1 MLGPN
6 QTPGSGLITP
16 PAMDQ
21 YIARQPIL
29 NVHKRLYGY
38 ELLYRGADPYTLKDV
53 SGNRATASLLSSTF
67 LTRGIDEISGMRPC
81 FINFTQDL
89 LERNLP
95 AAFPKQQIVVEV
107 LENVEPNPKLIKTL
121 KNLKEE
127 GYTIALDDFIY
138 NRKLEPLLECAHIVK
153 IDVRL
158 TPLDTIA
165 RTVNRLRNH
174 KVKLLAEK
182 VETVKEF
189 ERANKM
195 GFTYFQGYFFSK
207 PEKIEIRELSSIKV
221 NLLRLLAEV
230 SRKETTLEK
239 LREIISVD
247 IAISYKLMRFLNSAY
262 FYRLQEV
269 RTVKHAIAYLGEKEL
284 RRFVLLVVVSELAS
298 EQPGELTRLALVRAK
313 FCELLGESSSRR
325 VDSGELFIMGLFSLL
340 DAMLNTPME
349 RIMERLPISRE
360 VKSALSYQSGMMVMF
375 LETAIAFERNQH
387 KKIDSLVAELLI
399 DTKTINDSYM
409 TAVKYANGLL

>member
-1 MLGPN
+1 
-6 QTPGSGLITP
+6 
-16 PAMDQ
+16 MDQ

-38 ELLYRGADPYTLKDV
+38 ELLYRGAKDYTLPLV

-95 AAFPKQQIVVEV
+95 AAFPKNQIVVEI
-107 LENVEPNPKLIKTL
+107 LENVEPTPKLISVC
-121 KNLKEE
+121 KNLKND
-127 GYTIALDDFIY
+127 GYTIALDDFVY
-138 NRKLEPLLECAHIVK
+138 NRKLEPLLECAQIVK

-158 TPLDTIA
+158 TPLNTI
-165 RTVNRLRNH
+165 TNTLNRLKNH
-174 KVKLLAEK
+174 RIKLLAEK
-182 VETVKEF
+182 VETVRDF
-189 ERANKM
+189 ELANKL
-195 GFTYFQGYFFSK
+195 GFSYFQGYFFAK
-207 PEKIEIRELSSIKV
+207 PTKIEIRELSSVKT

-230 SRKETTLEK
+230 TRKETTMEK

-269 RTVKHAIAYLGEKEL
+269 KTVKHAIAYLGEREL

-298 EQPGELTRLALVRAK
+298 EHPGELTRLALVRAK
-313 FCELLGESSSRR
+313 FCELLGTASPYKTNSE
-325 VDSGELFIMGLFSLL
+325 ELFIMGLFSML
-340 DAMLNTPME
+340 DTMLGSPMNK
-349 RIMERLPISRE
+349 IMDRLPIGRH
-360 VKSALSYQSGMMVMF
+360 VKDALIQQSGVMADF
-375 LETAIAFERNQH
+375 LKIAVAFERNQQ
-387 KKIDSLVAELLI
+387 KKIITLVKELR
-399 DTKTINDSYM
+399 INAKNIGESYLA
-409 TAVKYANGLL
+409 AVKYANGLL

>member
-1 MLGPN
+1 
-6 QTPGSGLITP
+6 
-16 PAMDQ
+16 MDQ
-21 YIARQPIL
+21 FIARQPIL

-38 ELLYRGADPYTLKDV
+38 ELLYRGAEPYTLQNV

-95 AAFPKQQIVVEV
+95 AAFPKNQIVVEV
-107 LENVEPNPKLIKTL
+107 LENIEPTPKLIAVCQKL
-121 KNLKEE
+121 KSE
-127 GYTIALDDFIY
+127 GYTLALDDFVY
-138 NRKLEPLLECAHIVK
+138 NPKLEPLIDCAKIIK

-158 TPLDTIA
+158 TPLDTIT
-165 RTVNRLRNH
+165 RTLNRLQNH

-182 VETVKEF
+182 VESVKDF
-189 ERANKM
+189 EMANKM

-207 PEKIEIRELSSIKV
+207 PEKIEIKELSSVKV

-230 SRKETTLEK
+230 TRKETTMEK

-269 RTVKHAIAYLGEKEL
+269 KTVKHAIAYLGEKEL

-298 EQPGELTRLALVRAK
+298 EHPGELTRLALVRAK
-313 FCELLGESSSRR
+313 FCELLAEASPHSAS
-325 VDSGELFIMGLFSLL
+325 SGELFIMGLFSLL
-340 DAMLNTPME
+340 DTMLGTPMT
-349 RIMERLPISRE
+349 RVMDRLPISRP
-360 VKSALSYQSGMMVMF
+360 VKDALTNQSGTMATF
-375 LETAIAFERNQH
+375 LKIAVAFERNQQ
-387 KKIDSLVAELLI
+387 KKIVSLIRELRI
-399 DTKTINDSYM
+399 SGTGRTITEAYM

>member
-1 MLGPN
+1 
-6 QTPGSGLITP
+6 
-16 PAMDQ
+16 MDQ

-38 ELLYRGADPYTLKDV
+38 ELLYRGAHDYTLAQV

-95 AAFPKQQIVVEV
+95 AAFPKNQIVVEI
-107 LENVEPNPKLIKTL
+107 LENVEPTPKLISVCKSL
-121 KNLKEE
+121 KDD
-127 GYTIALDDFIY
+127 GYTIALDDFVY
-138 NRKLEPLLECAHIVK
+138 NRKLEPLLECAQIVK

-158 TPLDTIA
+158 TPLATIT
-165 RTVNRLRNH
+165 RTLNRLKNH
-174 KVKLLAEK
+174 RIKLLAEK
-182 VETVKEF
+182 VETVHDF
-189 ERANKM
+189 EMANKL
-195 GFTYFQGYFFSK
+195 GFSYFQGYFFSK
-207 PEKIEIRELSSIKV
+207 PERIEIRELSSVKI

-230 SRKETTLEK
+230 TRKETTMEK

-269 RTVKHAIAYLGEKEL
+269 KTVKHAIAYLGEREL

-298 EQPGELTRLALVRAK
+298 EHPGELTRLALVRAK
-313 FCELLGESSSRR
+313 FCELLGAASPYGSNT
-325 VDSGELFIMGLFSLL
+325 DELFVMGLFSLL
-340 DAMLNTPME
+340 DTMLGSPMDK
-349 RIMERLPISRE
+349 IMDRLPIGRH
-360 VKSALSYQSGMMVMF
+360 VKDALSQQSGALAGF
-375 LETAIAFERNQH
+375 LKIAVAFERNQQ
-387 KKIDSLVAELLI
+387 KKIIHLVKELR
-399 DTKTINDSYM
+399 INTENIGESYLA
-409 TAVKYANGLL
+409 AVKYANGLL

>member
-1 MLGPN
+1 
-6 QTPGSGLITP
+6 
-16 PAMDQ
+16 MDQ

-29 NVHKRLYGY
+29 NVHKRLYAY
-38 ELLYRGADPYTLKDV
+38 ELLYRGAETYTLDKV
-53 SGNRATASLLSSTF
+53 SGNRATASLLTSTF

-95 AAFPKQQIVVEV
+95 AAFPKNQIVVEV
-107 LENVEPNPKLIKTL
+107 LEDVKPTPKLISVC
-121 KNLKEE
+121 KNLRAE
-127 GYTIALDDFIY
+127 GYKIALDDFVY
-138 NRKLEPLLECAHIVK
+138 NRNLEPLIECAEIVK

-158 TPLDTIA
+158 TPLDTIT
-165 RTVNRLRNH
+165 RTLNRLQNS

-182 VETVKEF
+182 VETIKDF
-189 ERANKM
+189 EKANRL

-207 PEKIEIRELSSIKV
+207 PEKIEIRELSSVKV

-230 SRKETTLEK
+230 TRKETTIEK
-239 LREIISVD
+239 LREIISID

-269 RTVKHAIAYLGEKEL
+269 KTVKHAIAYLGEKEL

-313 FCELLGESSSRR
+313 FCELLGEASPYKSKSE
-325 VDSGELFIMGLFSLL
+325 ELFVLGLFSLL
-340 DAMLNTPME
+340 DTMLSTPME
-349 RIMERLPISRE
+349 RVMDRLPIGRT
-360 VKSALSYQSGMMVMF
+360 VKDALIQQAGVMATF
-375 LETAIAFERNQH
+375 LKVAVAFERNQQ
-387 KKIDSLVAELLI
+387 KKIISLLQELRVSGTNI
-399 DTKTINDSYM
+399 SQAYM